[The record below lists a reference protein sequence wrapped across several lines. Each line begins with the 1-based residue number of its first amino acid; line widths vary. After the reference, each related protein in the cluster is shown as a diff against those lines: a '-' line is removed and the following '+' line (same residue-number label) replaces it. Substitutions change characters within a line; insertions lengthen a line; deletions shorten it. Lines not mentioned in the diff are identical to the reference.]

1 MQTLVFNTKTK
12 TVVVYEGVPEES
24 KIIHTF
30 SDVPTVSIAPIT
42 VGVSPSFYEVK
53 AKQVINEVEN
63 RVPVA
68 RFPISNTNMLI
79 QN

>member
-30 SDVPTVSIAPIT
+30 NDVPTVSVA
-42 VGVSPSFYEVK
+42 VAHYEVK
-53 AKQVINEVEN
+53 AKVMINEIEN

-68 RFPISNTNMLI
+68 RFPIYNTNMLI

>member
-12 TVVVYEGVPEES
+12 TVTLYEGTSQSSAILYSFV
-24 KIIHTF
+24 
-30 SDVPTVSIAPIT
+30 DVPTVKVNVAH
-42 VGVSPSFYEVK
+42 YEVMK
-53 AKQVINEVEN
+53 KVMIDNIEN

-79 QN
+79 EN

>member
-12 TVVVYEGVPEES
+12 KVVVYEGVPEES
-24 KIIHTF
+24 KIIHSFT
-30 SDVPTVSIAPIT
+30 DVPTVT
-42 VGVSPSFYEVK
+42 VASTYYEVK
-53 AKQVINEVEN
+53 AKQMINEIEN

-79 QN
+79 NN

>member
-12 TVVVYEGVPEES
+12 KVVVYEGVPEDS
-24 KIIHTF
+24 KIIYKF
-30 SDVPTVSIAPIT
+30 EDVPTVT
-42 VGVSPSFYEVK
+42 VATTYYEVK
-53 AKQVINEVEN
+53 AKQIINEVEN

-79 QN
+79 KN

>member
-12 TVVVYEGVPEES
+12 TVVVYENVPEES
-24 KIIHTF
+24 KIIYKF
-30 SDVPTVSIAPIT
+30 NDVPTVRVAENY
-42 VGVSPSFYEVK
+42 YEVMVK
-53 AKQVINEVEN
+53 VRIEDADN

>member
-12 TVVVYEGVPEES
+12 TVTVYEGKEES
-24 KIIHTF
+24 STILYSF
-30 SDVPTVSIAPIT
+30 VDVPTVRVN
-42 VGVSPSFYEVK
+42 VGHYEVMRK
-53 AKQVINEVEN
+53 TTNDNLEV

-79 QN
+79 HN

>member
-12 TVVVYEGVPEES
+12 TVTVYEGKEES
-24 KIIHTF
+24 STILYSF
-30 SDVPTVSIAPIT
+30 VDVPTVKIIDNR
-42 VGVSPSFYEVK
+42 GYYEVMK
-53 AKQVINEVEN
+53 KVTIDGIEN

>member
-12 TVVVYEGVPEES
+12 TVVVYAGTPHDS
-24 KIIHTF
+24 KLIHTF
-30 SDVPTVSIAPIT
+30 TDVPTVT
-42 VGVSPSFYEVK
+42 VASTYYEVK
-53 AKQVINEVEN
+53 AKQMINEVEN

-79 QN
+79 NN

>member
-12 TVVVYEGVPEES
+12 TAVVYAGTPHDS
-24 KIIHTF
+24 TIIHTF
-30 SDVPTVSIAPIT
+30 TDVPTVT
-42 VGVSPSFYEVK
+42 VASTYYEVK
-53 AKQVINEVEN
+53 SKQMIDGVEN

>member
-12 TVVVYEGVPEES
+12 TVVVYEGVPEDS
-24 KIIHTF
+24 RIIHNFT
-30 SDVPTVSIAPIT
+30 DVPTVTVAPT
-42 VGVSPSFYEVK
+42 YYEVK
-53 AKQVINEVEN
+53 AKQMIDGIEN

-79 QN
+79 NN

>member
-12 TVVVYEGVPEES
+12 KVVVYEGTPEVS
-24 KIIHTF
+24 KIIHSFT
-30 SDVPTVSIAPIT
+30 DVPTVT
-42 VGVSPSFYEVK
+42 VASTYYEVK
-53 AKQVINEVEN
+53 AKQIINDIEN

>member
-12 TVVVYEGVPEES
+12 KVVVYEGAPEVS
-24 KIIHTF
+24 KIIHSFT
-30 SDVPTVSIAPIT
+30 DVPTVT
-42 VGVSPSFYEVK
+42 VASTYYEVK
-53 AKQVINEVEN
+53 AKQVINDIEN

>member
-1 MQTLVFNTKTK
+1 M
-12 TVVVYEGVPEES
+12 
-24 KIIHTF
+24 
-30 SDVPTVSIAPIT
+30 
-42 VGVSPSFYEVK
+42 
-53 AKQVINEVEN
+53 INEIEN